1 VSVISGALLTL
12 SSGSKISRGGA
23 LTPKPIDLFRHVKQL
38 QSKIQRVAVV
48 YNPAKYQWL
57 INVAETQASS
67 IGIELLAYQAT
78 NVKESAKIHM
88 RLLSNNNSESLA
100 IWLLQDRSIQRWM
113 DQEYGARNY

>member
-12 SSGSKISRGGA
+12 SSGSKISRGRINA
-23 LTPKPIDLFRHVKQL
+23 ETYRFISSCKTAAKQNTTR
-38 QSKIQRVAVV
+38 SCCF
-48 YNPAKYQWL
+48 NPAKYQWL
-57 INVAETQASS
+57 IEIAETQASS